1 MPQRSVYVDDETDR
15 AMRELAAVNWSR
27 VAQDAF
33 RLAIEAERRRLAR
46 DWLCLTPIKPEPP
59 AAPAKVTP

>member
-15 AMRELAAVNWSR
+15 AMRELSAVNWSR

-33 RLAIEAERRRLAR
+33 RVAIEAERRRLAR
-46 DWLCLTPIKPEPP
+46 DWLFVTQPEPP